1 MVESTLSRYKRHA
14 KKPSNSE
21 RLAERKDVLRRF
33 PPHMSTR
40 PGGPSETT
48 KSESATRARVVVLV
62 GFMGA
67 GKSTVGAALSARLGW
82 PFEDLDE
89 RIQASEQRSIER
101 IFRESGESVFRQL
114 EHAALRS
121 ALEAPGT
128 SAKVLAL
135 GGGAFAQQNNAA
147 LLDQAGVATIFLDA
161 PIEELFRRCQE
172 QQLDRPLRRDLEEF
186 RRLYENRRPCY
197 LKAAVRI
204 ETAGK
209 SVEEVV
215 AEAVAR
221 LASLGVKE

>member
-1 MVESTLSRYKRHA
+1 L
-14 KKPSNSE
+14 
-21 RLAERKDVLRRF
+21 LRRF

-48 KSESATRARVVVLV
+48 KSASVSRARAVVLV

-67 GKSTVGAALSARLGW
+67 GKSTVGAALSNRLGW

-89 RIQASEQRSIER
+89 RIQTREQRSIEQ

-121 ALEAPGT
+121 AVEEMGA
-128 SAKVLAL
+128 SVKVLAL

-147 LLDQAGVATIFLDA
+147 LLDQAGIATIFLDA
-161 PIEELFRRCQE
+161 PVEELFRRCQE
-172 QQLDRPLRRDLEEF
+172 QQLDRPLRRDLDEF
-186 RRLYENRRPCY
+186 RRLYESRRGCY
-197 LKAAVRI
+197 LKAVVRI

-209 SVEEVV
+209 SVEEVA
-215 AEAVAR
+215 AEAVA
-221 LASLGVKE
+221 SLGLR